1 MVTGQKWFNTV
12 RLRDAFGAYGH
23 AMPSSLVKQ
32 HCIIGWASNLNGPVF
47 IFAQGRS
54 VPISRG
60 SPPISGG

>member
-1 MVTGQKWFNTV
+1 MATGQKWFNTV
-12 RLRDAFGAYGH
+12 RLRDAFGAYGL

-32 HCIIGWASNLNGPVF
+32 HRIIGWASNLNGPVC

>member
-1 MVTGQKWFNTV
+1 METGQKWFNTV
-12 RLRDAFGAYGH
+12 RLRDAFGAYGL

-32 HCIIGWASNLNGPVF
+32 HCIISWANNLNGPVY

-60 SPPISGG
+60 SPPISG